1 MISSSDRYTDYD
13 PWAWLYNQ
21 SEADL
26 ALQELMPLLEK
37 LLLPRVPE
45 KGQVLDLCCG
55 TGQIAQ
61 QLILKGYQVT
71 GLDGSEKMLHYAREN
86 APQGTFILAD
96 ARSFHLSPTF
106 DAVISTDSSL
116 NHIMS
121 LDELKQVFR
130 NVYAA
135 LKDGGLFLFDLG
147 LENRYR
153 NIQINDGELQQ
164 NYAWIVGETYDREQK
179 TGSFTITLFQPP
191 QPNSGKAMTSGN
203 SLIQRLKC
211 LIYNRIL
218 RPLRPSILLQLIAKD
233 WQPSTMTFAV
243 KPYAKTDVQA
253 TLEATGFTQ
262 VGIYDDRGKTL
273 VPTNTQHAYFM
284 AYKPSDDSR
293 HGL

>member
-1 MISSSDRYTDYD
+1 VISSENRYTDYD

-21 SEADL
+21 SEANL
-26 ALQELMPLLEK
+26 ALQGLMPLLEK
-37 LLLPRVPE
+37 LLLPHLPE
-45 KGQVLDLCCG
+45 KGQILDLCCG
-55 TGQIAQ
+55 TGQVAQ

-96 ARSFHLSPTF
+96 ARSFQLSPTF

-121 LDELKQVFR
+121 LDELKQVFC

-135 LKDGGLFLFDLG
+135 LKNGGLFLFDLG

-153 NIQINDGELQQ
+153 NIQVDNGELQQ
-164 NYAWIVGETYDREQK
+164 NYAWTVGETYDREQK
-179 TGSFTITLFQPP
+179 IGSFTITLFQPP
-191 QPNSGKAMTSGN
+191 QPNSGKVVTSGDT
-203 SLIQRLKC
+203 LIQRLKR

-218 RPLRPSILLQLIAKD
+218 RPLQPSILLQLIDKS
-233 WQPSTMTFAV
+233 WQPSTMTFTV

-253 TLEATGFTQ
+253 ALEAVGFTQ
-262 VGIYDDRGKTL
+262 VDIYDDRGKAL
-273 VPTNTQHAYFM
+273 APANTQCAYFM
-284 AYKPSDDSR
+284 AYKSSDDSR
-293 HGL
+293 NEL